1 MPGYQY
7 PLYRKDRNKNDG
19 SKIVFIME
27 DLITKR
33 LKVFEGDISE
43 TIFLEVTISKKVWFI
58 TYIYWHPYNNDKDTF
73 LSELSKTLSLTTRKY
88 ENILII
94 GDLNI
99 ET

>member
-7 PLYRKDRNKNDG
+7 PLYRKDRNKNEG

-43 TIFLEVTISKKVWFI
+43 TIFLEVAISKKVWFI
-58 TYIYWHPYNNDKDTF
+58 TYIY
-73 LSELSKTLSLTTRKY
+73 
-88 ENILII
+88 
-94 GDLNI
+94 
-99 ET
+99 